1 MSIII
6 HRRSANLSQATTRK
20 SNQRIFTLYGKEK
33 QQPSDSR
40 LFSFRRGHCS
50 RAPNAKTTSRPR
62 EGAFTSRYSE
72 LLAESVLALSRRRD
86 RSSHSRSARSPPMFI
101 SKSDASRSSASTV
114 YVHAVA
120 SEDVVKREEPDV
132 NGRSETVYHD
142 VDGDGCCP
150 ANSKVRLRPR
160 RARRL
165 FVPRS
170 LEKERTNRATPHLSR
185 ATNGY

>member
-1 MSIII
+1 MTS
-6 HRRSANLSQATTRK
+6 SQ
-20 SNQRIFTLYGKEK
+20 QRGKGK
-33 QQPSDSR
+33 AKTDSR
-40 LFSFRRGHCS
+40 LLSFRRGHCS

-62 EGAFTSRYSE
+62 EGAFALRYSE

-86 RSSHSRSARSPPMFI
+86 RSSHSRSARSPPMFNT
-101 SKSDASRSSASTV
+101 KSARSSASTV

-120 SEDVVKREEPDV
+120 SEDVVKREDPDV
-132 NGRSETVYHD
+132 NGLSETVYHD

-170 LEKERTNRATPHLSR
+170 LEKERTSRATPHLSR
-185 ATNGY
+185 ATKGWLLTPPVTRLLPAADEQEIAR

>member
-1 MSIII
+1 
-6 HRRSANLSQATTRK
+6 
-20 SNQRIFTLYGKEK
+20 
-33 QQPSDSR
+33 
-40 LFSFRRGHCS
+40 
-50 RAPNAKTTSRPR
+50 
-62 EGAFTSRYSE
+62 
-72 LLAESVLALSRRRD
+72 
-86 RSSHSRSARSPPMFI
+86 MFI

-170 LEKERTNRATPHLSR
+170 LEKERTSRATPHLSR